1 MFHAGTDFH
10 REIRQKCSQCSLQE
24 LCLPR
29 GLHASD
35 LEQLDTVVSCEG
47 PHHEGD
53 FLLRAGDP
61 FRSLYAVR
69 SGSYKSYTID
79 QDGREQ
85 IWGFHL
91 PGEIMGLD
99 AIHPERHICN
109 VVALDT
115 ATACNL
121 PFDQLSAIASRLP
134 GLRSGLFKILSKNLA
149 QQTLRSRDETAE
161 ERLAAFLVDLSSRL
175 RERGFSERDLHLSM
189 PRRDIAS
196 YLHLTA
202 ETISRSLARFQSE
215 GLISVDHREIRLL
228 DLARLTKRARSETL
242 AGATP

>member
-1 MFHAGTDFH
+1 MPPQIGTDSIH
-10 REIRQKCSQCSLQE
+10 LELRQKCSQCSLQE

-29 GLHASD
+29 GLYAQD
-35 LEQLDTVVSCEG
+35 LEQLDTVVVCEG
-47 PHHEGD
+47 PHHAGD
-53 FLLRAGDP
+53 FLLHTGDR

-79 QDGREQ
+79 RDGREQ

-91 PGEIMGLD
+91 QGEIMGLD
-99 AIHPERHICN
+99 AIHPEQHLCN

-115 ATACNL
+115 ATACSL

-134 GLRSGLFKILSKNLA
+134 GLRSQIFKTLSKSLSE
-149 QQTLRSRDETAE
+149 QTIRSRENTAE
-161 ERLAAFLVDLSSRL
+161 ERLAAFLVDLSTRL
-175 RERGFSERDLHLSM
+175 RERGFSERDLHLNM
-189 PRRDIAS
+189 PRRDIAN

-215 GLISVDHREIRLL
+215 GLILVDHREIHLL
-228 DLARLTKRARSETL
+228 DLSKLTKRARCENS
-242 AGATP
+242 AN